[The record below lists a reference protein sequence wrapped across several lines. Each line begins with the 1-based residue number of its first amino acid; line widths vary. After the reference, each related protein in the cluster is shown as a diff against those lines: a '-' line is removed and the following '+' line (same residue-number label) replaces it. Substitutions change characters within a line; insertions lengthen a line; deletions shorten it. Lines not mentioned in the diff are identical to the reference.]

1 MHTYTDRHRHMHR
14 QTQTHA
20 QTDTDTC
27 TDRHRH
33 MHGQAQTQTHALSKV
48 WELKN
53 KDIVL
58 SNIFLCHTKCH
69 SVSAELNSFLSHCI
83 KYSITCI

>member
-20 QTDTDTC
+20 QTDADTC
-27 TDRHRH
+27 TDRHRY
-33 MHGQAQTQTHALSKV
+33 MHGQTQTHALSKV

-69 SVSAELNSFLSHCI
+69 SVSGELNSFLSHCI